1 VTLAPGGTSCYT
13 PPVNSDRDTLI
24 LDHLDLPAII
34 AGQRVR
40 GRGDA
45 YYDDLYG
52 ACVYELVRLAS
63 RWDGSSSMTFRN
75 RANLD
80 LRRAAGVW
88 ARTAFGPTWNEE
100 LLAVAGE
107 GEDVAD
113 SLLTTEVLEQIEALR
128 PSLSYEQ
135 RIVLDR
141 YYFGPLP
148 SALAVANEL
157 GVSRGTGETLV
168 REVGELMWGVVRRAV
183 A

>member
-1 VTLAPGGTSCYT
+1 VTLDPGGTSCYAR
-13 PPVNSDRDTLI
+13 PVNSDRDTLI

-52 ACVYELVRLAS
+52 ACAYELVRLAN
-63 RWDGSSSMTFRN
+63 RWDGSSTMTFRN

-80 LRRAAGVW
+80 LRRAAGEWAKRAHGPVW
-88 ARTAFGPTWNEE
+88 DNA
-100 LLAVAGE
+100 LLAVTCEEA
-107 GEDVAD
+107 DVAD
-113 SLLTTEVLEQIEALR
+113 SLLTTEALEQIEALR
-128 PSLSYEQ
+128 PSLSHEQ

-148 SALAVANEL
+148 SAMAVADEL

-168 REVGELMWGVVRRAV
+168 REVGELMWGVVRRLAV
-183 A
+183 